1 MLNHS
6 TQDLLRLPQVLK
18 IIPVSRSTWYL
29 GVKKGA
35 YPSLVKIGRRAS
47 GWRRRDVEKLA
58 AHFTSSWNE
67 AARFDAAGDR
77 P

>member
-6 TQDLLRLPQVLK
+6 NQDLLRLPQVLR

-29 GVKKGA
+29 GVKRGA
-35 YPSLVKIGRRAS
+35 YPPPVKIGRRAS

-58 AHFTSSWNE
+58 AHFTDSWDE
-67 AARFDAAGDR
+67 AAKFDAAEGQ